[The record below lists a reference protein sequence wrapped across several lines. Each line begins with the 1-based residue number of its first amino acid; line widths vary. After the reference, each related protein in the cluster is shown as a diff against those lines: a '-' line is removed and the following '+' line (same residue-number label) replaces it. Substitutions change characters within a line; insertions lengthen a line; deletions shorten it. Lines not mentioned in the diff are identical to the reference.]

1 MKKVTLILCGVV
13 ALAACKRSVH
23 DSGCITLKTGPVYN
37 YVPLKTGQL
46 DTIKSLFSAN
56 GLSSADLTFSYYFSD
71 TLKDSTNTP
80 YFNQQAGASL
90 TINGLPVFNSTLNWD
105 FHNGILYLPY
115 TNNPGYPNP
124 GDSTSHQTL
133 PALRSLFFKTYEA
146 ALYTGNGPNR
156 PPPTATPQLA
166 RPGAYYHDSCLV
178 AQLGYIDAANQ
189 PNSGL
194 SYGKKLIKVW
204 EIYPEHTILTSL
216 LYRSLSPMVFVI
228 DETGFSWCPFPMYPG
243 DPVLF
248 TD

>member
-1 MKKVTLILCGVV
+1 MKKTTLILCAIA
-13 ALAACKRSVH
+13 ALTACKRSVN
-23 DSGCITLKTGPVYN
+23 DSGCITLKTGPVYD
-37 YVPLKTGQL
+37 YLPLKTGQL

-56 GLSSADLTFSYYFSD
+56 GLSFADLTFYYYYSD

-90 TINGLPVFNSTLNWD
+90 TINGLPVFNSTAGWD
-105 FHNGILYLPY
+105 FHNGILYLPS
-115 TNNPGYPNP
+115 TSNPGYPNP
-124 GDSTSHQTL
+124 GDNTSHQTL

-146 ALYTGNGPNR
+146 ALYANKQANNFPSPMLG
-156 PPPTATPQLA
+156 

-178 AQLGYIDAANQ
+178 AQLGYIDAVYQ

-204 EIYPEHTILTSL
+204 QVYPPNVINMVLQ
-216 LYRSLSPMVFVI
+216 YRPQSPMVYVM
-228 DETGFSWCPFPMYPG
+228 DETGFAWCPYIYYPG
-243 DPVLF
+243 EPILF